1 MDYKFIQIDG
11 TYYAVPPSMKDD
23 QLALIAGQML
33 QLRRMEYIC
42 DQDYRKSFH
51 YLEESHCQ
59 IRIGVKRDVYETEI
73 EAKTARDLHNKM
85 LDEAKV
91 AEAS

>member
-42 DQDYRKSFH
+42 DQNYNKSFH
-51 YLEESHCQ
+51 YLEEKNCQ
-59 IRIGVKRDVYETEI
+59 IRIGVHRGVYETEI

-91 AEAS
+91 AETS